1 MGLFSDYLNGTQ
13 YINLATSL
21 EKEMQQRKNIS
32 RPKTVDSQSYLNRYT
47 RDTIRE
53 LYLKDWFTF
62 STVNFCTN
70 TYSRPPFKIIVTN
83 QKGLNEWNTFF
94 ESMTQYGTNTSVRR
108 LRSELKRDSVAYG
121 CGYLE
126 YVYNTENTRILDLK
140 RVDSSTIEH
149 AKDRKGKLI
158 LNRLGLSIGYV
169 LHLGTDKD
177 PESKGDVIPFEYQD
191 MIQMN
196 NGDIFI
202 KPDRI
207 AEFPLIKL
215 GNDTE
220 AIGLVEP
227 AILQAQRRIKLE
239 TAQVNAL
246 WIRGTSPLFTYV
258 GDPTHE
264 PTPQMMEDAV
274 DAITE
279 LRSSAAMAFPYYNK
293 VDAIDIKMDSSMENV
308 MNSLMFGQA
317 GASSTPLPFVTSQG
331 EATNRATLATQKEMF
346 ESNIQSFIDNFDED
360 WNTQVMTKVA
370 EVNGLKPAK
379 IVSERIN
386 LGDKLEFSQRITA
399 YLDKLLISTKEAR
412 DALFRY
418 EDIQRDDVSYETE
431 KKEKEKIATQIQKSN
446 TNMESIKA
454 KNNETQKKIKSATD
468 TEVDNKN

>member
-1 MGLFSDYLNGTQ
+1 
-13 YINLATSL
+13 
-21 EKEMQQRKNIS
+21 
-32 RPKTVDSQSYLNRYT
+32 
-47 RDTIRE
+47 
-53 LYLKDWFTF
+53 
-62 STVNFCTN
+62 
-70 TYSRPPFKIIVTN
+70 
-83 QKGLNEWNTFF
+83 
-94 ESMTQYGTNTSVRR
+94 
-108 LRSELKRDSVAYG
+108 
-121 CGYLE
+121 
-126 YVYNTENTRILDLK
+126 
-140 RVDSSTIEH
+140 
-149 AKDRKGKLI
+149 
-158 LNRLGLSIGYV
+158 
-169 LHLGTDKD
+169 
-177 PESKGDVIPFEYQD
+177 